1 MRSVRFGAIASI
13 AVAMPLAAQLRVET
27 GGGQAHL
34 DQLPASSLTALGGS
48 LDALLGGARIQ
59 FAGNAEDHIGLG
71 MAGIM
76 SGGLHYRFTPG
87 GWNIEAGPVSDVARG
102 IEENWVGT
110 LAADLRA
117 SREIGRL
124 SVYAGWQQGT
134 TLTGSQSSWHRPSA
148 GAGFRFG
155 AVQVAASWQ
164 ATVAPDSVL
173 NTTGFF
179 PRAALIDTLYRAQ
192 VRDIQDLGV
201 RMAWSAGPLSLSARI
216 GRRFGLNIL
225 PQTWWDGH
233 AALHLTPIMSV
244 TMRTGRLASD
254 ALLGLRGGQYTTLGL
269 QLDLLQHAKPADR
282 HVAFAPAEFL
292 RESPATVH
300 IFFVLPPGTRRA
312 TLVSDLTE
320 WHAIDLARS
329 DDGRWEI
336 VLHASAGVY
345 RLNISTDGGPWRAPT
360 GLPVIEDGFG
370 TKAGLLVLDK

>member
-1 MRSVRFGAIASI
+1 MRSIRFGAIASI

-71 MAGIM
+71 MSGIM

-102 IEENWVGT
+102 IEANWVGT
-110 LAADLRA
+110 LAADVRA
-117 SREIGRL
+117 SREIGRV
-124 SVYAGWQQGT
+124 SVYGGWQQGI

-148 GAGFRFG
+148 AAALRFG
-155 AVQVAASWQ
+155 AVQLAASWQ
-164 ATVAPDSVL
+164 ATVAHDTVL
-173 NTTGFF
+173 NSTGFLS
-179 PRAALIDTLYRAQ
+179 PVSLLDTMNRAQ

-201 RMAWSAGPLSLSARI
+201 RMTWSRGPVSLSARV

-225 PQTWWDGH
+225 PETWWDGH

-254 ALLGLRGGQYTTLGL
+254 ALLGLRGGQYTTFGL

-300 IFFVLPPGTRRA
+300 LFFVLPPGTRRA

-320 WHAIDLARS
+320 WHAIDLTRS

-336 VLHASAGVY
+336 VLHAAAGVY

-360 GLPVIEDGFG
+360 GLPVTDDGFG